1 MARAKS
7 SAAVLTPR
15 ALNRALLARQ
25 HLLQRAQLTVP
36 QLLEHLVGLQAQAP
50 NPPYYGLWSR
60 LEGFRHEALSG
71 LVQKRKVVRLALM
84 RSTIHLVTA
93 RDALRLRPLV
103 QPVLERGLK
112 GNHGRRLVGVDLE
125 AVAQAGRALLEER
138 PRTLSELGEALAP
151 QFPRGAPESLAMAV
165 RCLAPLV
172 QVPPRGLWGVS
183 GGAVHTT
190 AEAWLGRA
198 PEATLTLD
206 ALVLRYLGAFGPAS
220 VKDVQTWC
228 GLTRLDAV
236 LERLRPRL
244 AVFHDAQGRELFD
257 LPEAPRPPEDA
268 PAPPRLLAEWDNV
281 LLSHAERSRI
291 ARAEDLK
298 VKVFTQNGIVPGTVL
313 LDGFVAGTWRLVRE
327 RAGTTLRI
335 ETFGPLSRR
344 DRGPLGEEAERLLAF
359 AAGDAPRTQVQFVR
373 HAGEAVPSGRG
384 VALR

>member
-1 MARAKS
+1 MPRAKPLP
-7 SAAVLTPR
+7 AAPVLTPR

-25 HLLQRAQLTVP
+25 HLLQRTQLTVP
-36 QLLEHLVGLQAQAP
+36 QLLEHVVGLQAQAP

-60 LEGFRHEALSG
+60 LEGFGHEALSE
-71 LVQKRKVVRLALM
+71 LVKKRKVVRLALM

-103 QPVLERGLK
+103 QPAVERGLK
-112 GNHGRRLVGVDLE
+112 GNHGRRLQGVDLE
-125 AVAQAGRALLEER
+125 AVARAGRALLEQQ

-151 QFPRGAPESLAMAV
+151 RFPRGAPESLAMTV

-244 AVFHDAQGRELFD
+244 VAFHDAQGRELFD
-257 LPEAPRPPEDA
+257 LPDAPRPAEDT

-327 RAGTTLRI
+327 RVGTTLRI
-335 ETFGPLSRR
+335 ETFGPLSRKE
-344 DRGPLGEEAERLLAF
+344 RGPLGEEGERLLAF
-359 AAGDAPRTQVQFVR
+359 AAEGAPRMQVQFVR
-373 HAGEAVPSGRG
+373 HA
-384 VALR
+384 